1 MTGSQQDVPSQN
13 ESPNDVLPR
22 IICVG
27 PSPSLDRT
35 LVIDKISFGEVN
47 RSSQVFVEPGGKAA
61 NVTKVVAALGGA
73 PVLVGPVG
81 GATGAE
87 IKRLAEMAALDCR
100 WAESLLPTRVCTA
113 VVGSQVAD
121 AGDGSGGTVT
131 DFNEPGLVDET
142 GWAEFLGLVTELT
155 ASGPEQTRMLLSGS
169 LPGVAERHAAD
180 LMRELAGSI
189 DTAVELWVDTSWAAL
204 REIADG
210 DRSVDLLKINL
221 SEALEYLG
229 QDWQES
235 VRPESDRNLG
245 ADRVLPEAGV
255 IGSRA
260 ATELAKRI
268 DGYAVV
274 TLGSGGAVLSD
285 GQAWW
290 WGKVDAPQV
299 LNPTG
304 SGDSFF
310 AGLAMGWEQGSV
322 EALRLALACGASN
335 AAHLPAGVIDA
346 SSVADLTRKAV
357 VVEGPTPA

>member
-35 LVIDKISFGEVN
+35 LVIDQISFGEVN

-61 NVTKVVAALGGA
+61 NVAKVIAALGGT
-73 PVLVGPVG
+73 PILVGPVG
-81 GATGAE
+81 GGTGAE
-87 IKRLAEMAALDCR
+87 IKRLAALAGLDCR

-113 VVGSQVAD
+113 IVGSELEDEVSGQV
-121 AGDGSGGTVT
+121 GTVT
-131 DFNEPGLVDET
+131 DFNEPGVVDEN
-142 GWAEFLGLVTELT
+142 GWTDFLAIVAELT
-155 ASGPEQTRMLLSGS
+155 AASSVRPRVLLSGS
-169 LPGVAERHAAD
+169 LPAVAERHGAD
-180 LMRELAGSI
+180 LMSELAGSI
-189 DTAVELWVDTSWAAL
+189 DSAIELWVDTSWEPL
-204 REIADG
+204 REIVDG
-210 DRSVDLLKINL
+210 ERSVDLLKINL

-235 VRPESDRNLG
+235 VLPESGRKPGVNL
-245 ADRVLPEAGV
+245 VLPEAGV
-255 IGSRA
+255 LGFRA

-274 TLGSGGAVLSD
+274 TLGSGGAVLCD
-285 GQAWW
+285 GEKLW

-299 LNPTG
+299 VNPTG

-310 AGLAMGWEQGSV
+310 AGLAMGWEQGPV

-335 AAHLPAGVIDA
+335 AAHLPAGMIDP

-357 VVEGPTPA
+357 VVEGPRPE

>member
-13 ESPNDVLPR
+13 VSPHDESTR

-35 LVIDKISFGEVN
+35 LVVDKVSFGEVN

-61 NVTKVVAALGGA
+61 NVAKVLAALGGT
-73 PVLVGPVG
+73 PILVGPVG
-81 GATGAE
+81 GGTGAE
-87 IKRLAEMAALDCR
+87 IKRLAALAALDCR

-113 VVGSQVAD
+113 IVGPQLEDESSGQV
-121 AGDGSGGTVT
+121 GTVT
-131 DFNEPGLVDET
+131 DFNEPGAVDES
-142 GWAEFLGLVTELT
+142 GWANFLALVAELT
-155 ASGPEQTRMLLSGS
+155 AKSPARVLLSGS
-169 LPGVAERHAAD
+169 LPAVDEREAPD
-180 LMRELAGSI
+180 LMIELAASI
-189 DTAVELWVDTSWAAL
+189 GASVELWVDTSWAAL
-204 REIADG
+204 TEIVDG
-210 DRSVDLLKINL
+210 ERPVDVVKINL

-229 QDWQES
+229 QDWLDS
-235 VRPESDRNLG
+235 ALPESDCRSDEVL
-245 ADRVLPEAGV
+245 VLPEAGV
-255 IGSRA
+255 VGFRA

-290 WGKVDAPQV
+290 WGKVDAARV

-310 AGLAMGWEQGSV
+310 AGLAMGWEHGPV

-335 AAHLPAGVIDA
+335 AAHLPAGVIDP

-357 VVEGPTPA
+357 VVEGPRLA